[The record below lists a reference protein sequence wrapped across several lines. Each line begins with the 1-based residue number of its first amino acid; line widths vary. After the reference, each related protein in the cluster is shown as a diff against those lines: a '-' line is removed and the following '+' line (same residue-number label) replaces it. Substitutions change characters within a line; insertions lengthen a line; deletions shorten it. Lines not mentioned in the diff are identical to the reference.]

1 MTRRILRPA
10 AAALALAALL
20 AGPVLAAQVTL
31 KGQPLQLVGE
41 PVAVGAEAP
50 DFTAL
55 DNDFKPISLDDFK
68 GKTVLISAVPS
79 LDTKVCT
86 LQTKRFD
93 EELAKLPPDVV
104 VMTISMDL
112 PFAQQQFCGREDI
125 KDMVVLSD

>member
-125 KDMVVLSD
+125 KDMVVL